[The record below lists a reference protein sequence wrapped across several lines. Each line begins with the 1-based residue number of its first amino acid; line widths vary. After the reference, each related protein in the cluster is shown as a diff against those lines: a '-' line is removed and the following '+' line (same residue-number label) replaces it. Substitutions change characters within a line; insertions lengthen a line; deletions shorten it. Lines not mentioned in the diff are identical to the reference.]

1 MGVFQ
6 MRRTRLIL
14 GAFVAAT
21 ALACTGCG
29 EDADSTANVDLEAM
43 TSEAETTS
51 AEEPEVIVK
60 TSIVT
65 EIVVKP
71 ATETETVANA
81 TPAATTTA
89 APAAPAANTTT
100 GDIYTDVIAQ
110 YRIASDKEVYPY
122 SYAMADLNLDG
133 YPELMVKTGNCEANY
148 AYEIWTKGADGK
160 AVKAGT
166 ANGFHSNLYWTRPE
180 SQWEK

>member
-1 MGVFQ
+1 MGVFW
-6 MRRTRLIL
+6 MRKTRLIL

-29 EDADSTANVDLEAM
+29 QDEDSTANVNLKVM
-43 TSEAETTS
+43 TSEAETTP

-81 TPAATTTA
+81 TPAATA
-89 APAAPAANTTT
+89 APATPAAPAANPF
-100 GDIYTDVIAQ
+100 IQ
-110 YRIASDKEVYPY
+110 
-122 SYAMADLNLDG
+122 M
-133 YPELMVKTGNCEANY
+133 
-148 AYEIWTKGADGK
+148 
-160 AVKAGT
+160 
-166 ANGFHSNLYWTRPE
+166 
-180 SQWEK
+180 